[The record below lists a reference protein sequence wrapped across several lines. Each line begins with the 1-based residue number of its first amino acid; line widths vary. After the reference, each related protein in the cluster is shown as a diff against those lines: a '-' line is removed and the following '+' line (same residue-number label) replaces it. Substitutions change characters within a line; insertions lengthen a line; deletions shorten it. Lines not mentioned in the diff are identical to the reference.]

1 MSSNLFNSRYTEYN
15 KRWAEMKSQS
25 TDFEQVWDSPLLD
38 DNKDELRRIIHRTV
52 EGPVITE
59 SSVYQCLKCGSRLV
73 TASKLQNR
81 SADEET
87 AIKLKCHGCQNM
99 WNA

>member
-1 MSSNLFNSRYTEYN
+1 MSNSLFTRKYTEYN
-15 KRWAEMKSQS
+15 KKWAEKKSEF
-25 TDFEQVWDSPLLD
+25 TDFSQIWDSPLLD
-38 DNKDELRRIIHRTV
+38 DNRDELRRIIHRTV

-59 SSVYQCLKCGSRLV
+59 SSVYQCLKCGSRRV

-87 AIKLKCHGCQNM
+87 AVKLKCHSCQNI